1 MIITSTTSTDPKD
14 EPSLTLSEMNSQ
26 EIKKLYEM
34 ISAAPLPQRREFYNL
49 KTYITKNFIETKLI

>member
-14 EPSLTLSEMNSQ
+14 EPSLTLSELNSH

-34 ISAAPLPQRREFYNL
+34 ISSAPLPQRREFHNL
-49 KTYITKNFIETKLI
+49 KMYITKNFVDTKLI

>member
-1 MIITSTTSTDPKD
+1 MIITSTKSTDPKD
-14 EPSLTLSEMNSQ
+14 EPSLTLSELNSQ

-49 KTYITKNFIETKLI
+49 KTYITKNFVDTKLI